1 MAHKS
6 VGCFMTHCG
15 WNSTLEALSLGMPMV
30 AMPQWTYQPTNAKYI
45 TNVWHVG
52 VRVNVNEKGIAT
64 KEEVER
70 CIREVL
76 ESERSNAIRG
86 NSDKWKK
93 LAQTAV
99 DIGGSSDKNIEE
111 FVTEVACKSQ
121 RYHRVRPLLP

>member
-1 MAHKS
+1 
-6 VGCFMTHCG
+6 
-15 WNSTLEALSLGMPMV
+15 MV
-30 AMPQWTYQPTNAKYI
+30 AMPQWTDQPTNAKSI

-52 VRVNVNEKGIAT
+52 VRVNVNEKGIVT

-93 LAQTAV
+93 L
-99 DIGGSSDKNIEE
+99 I
-111 FVTEVACKSQ
+111 SQ
-121 RYHRVRPLLP
+121 NSNRYRWEL

>member
-1 MAHKS
+1 
-6 VGCFMTHCG
+6 
-15 WNSTLEALSLGMPMV
+15 MV
-30 AMPQWTYQPTNAKYI
+30 AMPQWTDQPTNAKYI
-45 TNVWHVG
+45 TDVWHVG
-52 VRVNVNEKGIAT
+52 VRVNVNEKGIVT

-93 LAQTAV
+93 LAKTAV